1 MGVTLLSEDNVC
13 SETLISLMASGIVP
27 TTDGVGVPRTDRTS
41 GVDAEGVETRALPGP
56 AGEARSAGESE
67 GVET

>member
-1 MGVTLLSEDNVC
+1 
-13 SETLISLMASGIVP
+13 MASGIVP